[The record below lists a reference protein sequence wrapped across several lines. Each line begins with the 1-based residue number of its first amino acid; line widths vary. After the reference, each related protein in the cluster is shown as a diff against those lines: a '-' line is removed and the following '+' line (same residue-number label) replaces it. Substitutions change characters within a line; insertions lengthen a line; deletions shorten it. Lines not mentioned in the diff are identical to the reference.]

1 MGLDG
6 GHADLGEAQVCRVT
20 PSAHRFR
27 VAFKW
32 LVAAGGALLIWTMFR
47 QFEHSQVYHP
57 SRETYGDAA
66 SLRRPFEDVRFA
78 AEDGVALHGWF
89 FPADASSPRKN
100 WVILQCHGNAGN
112 ISGRL
117 MHFQALL
124 TTGVSLFAF
133 DYRGYGRS
141 EGEPDEE
148 GTYRDVRAAHD
159 WLIAKGF
166 QSGDIIVL
174 GESLGGGIG
183 SKLAMEKPV
192 KALILERTFTSV
204 PDVAS
209 ELFPFLPVR
218 LLGSIQYD
226 TINRMERIDAPVLAL
241 HARDDEIV
249 KFHHGEKLFAAASEP
264 KMFRELEGGHNDTL
278 LVNRD
283 RYLDAL
289 EDFFG
294 MLE

>member
-1 MGLDG
+1 MG
-6 GHADLGEAQVCRVT
+6 AETVSRVK
-20 PSAHRFR
+20 PDWGRLLR
-27 VAFKW
+27 LFKW
-32 LVAAGGALLIWTMFR
+32 IAALACALFLWAMFR

-57 SRETYGDAA
+57 SRQVYGDAA
-66 SLRRPFEDVRFA
+66 SLQRPFEDVRFA
-78 AEDGVALHGWF
+78 AGDGVGLHGWF
-89 FPADASSPRKN
+89 FRADEASARRD

-124 TTGVSLFAF
+124 ASGVSLFAF

-141 EGEPDEE
+141 EGEPGEE
-148 GTYRDVRAAHD
+148 GTYRDVRAAHE
-159 WLIAKGF
+159 WLVTKGF
-166 QSGDIIVL
+166 KAENIIVL

-183 SKLAMEKPV
+183 SKLAMEKTV
-192 KALILERTFTSV
+192 KALILERTFTSI
-204 PDVAS
+204 PDIAS

-226 TINRMERIDAPVLAL
+226 TINRLDRIDAPVLVL
-241 HARDDEIV
+241 HGRDDEIV
-249 KFHHGEKLFAAASEP
+249 KYHHGEKLFEAAKEP

-278 LVNRD
+278 IVNRD
-283 RYLDAL
+283 RYLEAL

-294 MLE
+294 MLEME